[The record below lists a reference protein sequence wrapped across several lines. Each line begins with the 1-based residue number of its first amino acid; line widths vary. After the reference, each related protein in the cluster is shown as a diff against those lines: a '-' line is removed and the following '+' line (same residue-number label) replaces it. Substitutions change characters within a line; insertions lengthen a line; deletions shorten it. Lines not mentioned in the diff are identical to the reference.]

1 MVEWIPGAHSK
12 GALSP
17 ILSLRRAIEWPSI
30 FVSVEADG
38 APRDAEEAMDPQ
50 TVGTVLLLTTNELAR
65 RTFEHIA
72 QNRRVR
78 LKELKQ
84 EISKDPS
91 RAVDVADVQRVLDE
105 LERSKLIARV
115 VDEPSIDDFR
125 TYYLTAEGFAAE
137 RKLRELG
144 LETNAG

>member
-1 MVEWIPGAHSK
+1 
-12 GALSP
+12 
-17 ILSLRRAIEWPSI
+17 
-30 FVSVEADG
+30 
-38 APRDAEEAMDPQ
+38 MDPQ

-72 QNRRVR
+72 ENRRVR

-84 EISKDPS
+84 EITKDQT
-91 RAVDVADVQRVLDE
+91 RAVDAADLQKVLDE

-115 VDEPSIDDFR
+115 VEEPSIDDFR